1 MAKNIKRT
9 DVDVV
14 VMRKTNMGVR
24 NNMNRQIK
32 EERKKELEHELERVT
47 KMLRKDKE
55 IRLVMLFGSLARGDV
70 SGESDIDLIIIKN
83 TKKKFLDRL
92 DEIYSTLVP
101 NVALDILVYTPKEF
115 KAMKNRSFIMNAMKE
130 GKILHEA

>member
-1 MAKNIKRT
+1 
-9 DVDVV
+9 
-14 VMRKTNMGVR
+14 
-24 NNMNRQIK
+24 MNRQIK

-70 SGESDIDLIIIKN
+70 SGKSDMDMIIIKN
-83 TKKKFLDRL
+83 TKKRFLDRL

-101 NVALDILVYTPKEF
+101 NVALDIFVYTPEEF
-115 KAMKNRSFIMNAMKE
+115 KLMKNRRFIMNAMKE